1 MRQVFQSILMGSL
14 DTVEHL
20 GIELLRE
27 ENTSVLKLTLLSG
40 LYMSGY
46 WTPCSF
52 LALPTLI
59 PFHMTMKIAPTPVMM
74 T

>member
-1 MRQVFQSILMGSL
+1 MGSL

-20 GIELLRE
+20 GKELLRKA
-27 ENTSVLKLTLLSG
+27 NASVFKSTLLSG

-52 LALPTLI
+52 LAFPTLI

>member
-1 MRQVFQSILMGSL
+1 MGSL

-20 GIELLRE
+20 GTELLRE
-27 ENTSVLKLTLLSG
+27 GNASVFKSTLLSK